1 MKRFHIGTIA
11 AAGVAA
17 LVSIGVYAA
26 ATTGAQND
34 AAAVTQATISLTQA
48 IRAAEQ
54 HASGKASRAEYERG
68 AKRGQWVYDV
78 EVVAGAK
85 VFDVKV
91 DPGTG
96 AVLSSTEDKIDSDDE
111 HDPKD

>member
-1 MKRFHIGTIA
+1 MKLLHINTIA
-11 AAGVAA
+11 AAGAAA

-26 ATTGAQND
+26 ATTGSQSD

-48 IRAAEQ
+48 IIAAEQ
-54 HASGKASRAEYERG
+54 HASGKASKAEYEPG
-68 AKRGQWVYDV
+68 ANRGQWVYDV
-78 EVVAGAK
+78 EVAAGAK

-111 HDPKD
+111 HDHKD

>member
-1 MKRFHIGTIA
+1 MKRFHIGAIGATGA
-11 AAGVAA
+11 AA
-17 LVSIGVYAA
+17 LISISVYAA
-26 ATTGAQND
+26 TTAAPQND
-34 AAAVTQATISLTQA
+34 AAAAAQATLSLTQA
-48 IRAAEQ
+48 IGAAEQ
-54 HASGKASRAEYERG
+54 HANGKASKAEYERT

-96 AVLSSTEDKIDSDDE
+96 AVLSSTEDKTDNDDE
-111 HDPKD
+111 HDQKD

>member
-11 AAGVAA
+11 AAGTAA
-17 LVSIGVYAA
+17 LLSIGVYAA
-26 ATTGAQND
+26 ATGSQND
-34 AAAVTQATISLTQA
+34 ATAVTQPNISLTQA
-48 IRAAEQ
+48 ISAAEQ
-54 HASGKASRAEYERG
+54 HAKGKASKAEYERG
-68 AKRGQWVYDV
+68 AKRDQWVYDV
-78 EVVAGAK
+78 EIVAGAK

-111 HDPKD
+111 HDHKD

>member
-11 AAGVAA
+11 ATGAAA
-17 LVSIGVYAA
+17 LLSIGVYAA
-26 ATTGAQND
+26 TNADSQND
-34 AAAVTQATISLTQA
+34 AAAVAQAAISLTQA
-48 IRAAEQ
+48 IGAAEQ
-54 HASGKASRAEYERG
+54 HANGKASKAEYERTS
-68 AKRGQWVYDV
+68 KRGQWVYDV

-96 AVLSSTEDKIDSDDE
+96 AVLSSTEDKTDNDDE
-111 HDPKD
+111 HDQKD

>member
-1 MKRFHIGTIA
+1 MKRFHIGARAVTGA
-11 AAGVAA
+11 AA
-17 LVSIGVYAA
+17 LISIGVYAA
-26 ATTGAQND
+26 TNTEAQND
-34 AAAVTQATISLTQA
+34 AAAVAQATISLTQA
-48 IRAAEQ
+48 IGAAEQ
-54 HASGKASRAEYERG
+54 HASGKASKAEYERT

-96 AVLSSTEDKIDSDDE
+96 AVLSSTQDKNDNDDE
-111 HDPKD
+111 HDQKD

>member
-11 AAGVAA
+11 AISAAA

-26 ATTGAQND
+26 TNTESQND
-34 AAAVTQATISLTQA
+34 AAAVAQATISLTQA
-48 IRAAEQ
+48 IGAAEQ
-54 HASGKASRAEYERG
+54 HANGKASKAEYERA
-68 AKRGQWVYDV
+68 AKRGQWVYDI

-91 DPGTG
+91 DPSSG
-96 AVLSSTEDKIDSDDE
+96 AVLSSTEDKMDNDDE
-111 HDPKD
+111 HDEKD